1 MPILKLSSVMSPDA
15 QTIERLIS
23 RLTEVVVEEMKV
35 PLQSVNVMFEHVEAE
50 RWGVGGET
58 LKQIFARNSESNK

>member
-15 QTIERLIS
+15 QTIERLVS
-23 RLTEVVVEEMKV
+23 RLTQVLVEEMQV
-35 PLQSVNVMFEHVEAE
+35 PLQSVNVLIEHVEAE

-58 LKQIFARNSESNK
+58 LKQIFARNSEAKK